1 MNEKNVGQPQK
12 YFIFRG
18 LLEVWFFQN
27 IGEAISIADR
37 VLVLTRSPASIK
49 KIIPIQLDII
59 DRTPM
64 KSRNAPEFKN
74 LFNEIWKELN
84 QYG

>member
-1 MNEKNVGQPQK
+1 MNKKNVGQPRK

-37 VLVLTRSPASIK
+37 VIVLTRSPASIK